1 MSGHILSGG
10 RLTVHGRALAALV
23 AIAVPISAAEP
34 VAIAELTDLT
44 LVAVFIGVRE
54 LATVAIPV
62 AECTAVTVLIAVL
75 CTVDGPTYRLPEV
88 REPILL
94 GRLSACVCSGCGR
107 LRDFVS
113 YGMAGNATPL
123 TPADTRLC
131 TRRVSASS

>member
-10 RLTVHGRALAALV
+10 RLTVHGRALAAPV

-34 VAIAELTDLT
+34 VAIAECPAIAV
-44 LVAVFIGVRE
+44 LVAVAE
-54 LATVAIPV
+54 LTMVAIPV

-75 CTVDGPTYRLPEV
+75 CTVNGPTYRLPEV

-94 GRLSACVCSGCGR
+94 GRLSACVCSGCSR
-107 LRDFVS
+107 LGDFVS
-113 YGMAGNATPL
+113 YGMAGNATLP

-131 TRRVSASS
+131 TRRVSAIS